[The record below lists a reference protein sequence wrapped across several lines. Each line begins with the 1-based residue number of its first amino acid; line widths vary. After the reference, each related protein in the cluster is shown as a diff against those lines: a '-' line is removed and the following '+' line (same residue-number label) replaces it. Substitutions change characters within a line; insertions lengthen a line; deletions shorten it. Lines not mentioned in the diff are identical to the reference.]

1 MTGEPLL
8 GFVDL
13 VGALRRGGVPAS
25 AERVQAMLRALDELG
40 DLYWAGRLTLC
51 GSPQDIAAYD
61 GVLAAYV
68 EGRDGQRPPLR
79 RPWDPPGLRRT
90 LFATAK
96 RDAMGEDASPQRET
110 LAVQA
115 SPIEVLRHRDLA
127 ELSVVER
134 AEANRLLA
142 MLATASPQRPGRRF
156 RPEHRGV
163 IDPRR
168 SARAIL
174 RVGGEPARL
183 ARRSRKPRARRLVLL
198 IDVSGSMAPY
208 ADGLLRFA
216 HAAVR
221 HRPHSTEVFALGTR
235 LTRLTAAMA
244 TPDPDAALRA
254 AGALIPDWRGGTR
267 LGESLGA
274 FLRGYGHRGMAR
286 RAAVVVFSDGWEH
299 GDAVPLRAAAER
311 LARLAHRVVWATP
324 HAARPGFEPL
334 AGGLVAVLPHV
345 DALLSGHSVAALEEL
360 VREVCRA

>member
-1 MTGEPLL
+1 MSDEPLAGL
-8 GFVDL
+8 VDL
-13 VGALRRGGVPAS
+13 VDALRRGGVPAS
-25 AERVQAMLRALDELG
+25 AQRVQTMLRALAETG
-40 DLYWAGRLTLC
+40 DLYWSGRLTLC

-61 GVLAAYV
+61 AVLAGYFDRGD
-68 EGRDGQRPPLR
+68 GRRAPPP
-79 RPWDPPGLRRT
+79 RPWNPPGVRHS
-90 LFATAK
+90 LFARAGS
-96 RDAMGEDASPQRET
+96 AAAAGEGEPET

-115 SPIEVLRHRDLA
+115 SPVEVLRHRDLA
-127 ELSVVER
+127 ELSIVER

-142 MLATASPQRPGRRF
+142 LLATAAPERSGRRY
-156 RPEHRGV
+156 RAAPAGQL
-163 IDPRR
+163 DPRR

-183 ARRSRKPRARRLVLL
+183 SWRARRPRPRRVVLL

-221 HRPHSTEVFALGTR
+221 NRPHSTEAFALGTR
-235 LTRLTAAMA
+235 LTRLTAALG

-267 LGESLGA
+267 LGESIGG

-286 RAAVVVFSDGWEH
+286 RAVVVVFSDGWEH
-299 GDAVPLRAAAER
+299 GDAEPLRVAAQR

-324 HAARPGFEPL
+324 HAARPGFAPL

-345 DALLSGHSVAALEEL
+345 DALLSGHSIAALEEL

>member
-1 MTGEPLL
+1 VEPLL
-8 GFVDL
+8 GIVDL

-25 AERVQAMLRALDELG
+25 AERVQAMLRAVDEVG

-51 GSPQDIAAYD
+51 GSPEDLMRYDMAFAAYF
-61 GVLAAYV
+61 A
-68 EGRDGQRPPLR
+68 GRNHVRPPTATPWARPVLR
-79 RPWDPPGLRRT
+79 QA
-90 LFATAK
+90 LFATG
-96 RDAMGEDASPQRET
+96 RREGDNGASPQPEI

-115 SPIEVLRHRDLA
+115 SPVEVLRHRDLSQ
-127 ELSVVER
+127 LSMVER
-134 AEANRLLA
+134 EEINRLIAL
-142 MLATASPQRPGRRF
+142 LATATPRRPSRRY
-156 RPEHRGV
+156 RPDSRGV
-163 IDPRR
+163 LDPRR

-174 RVGGEPARL
+174 RVGGEPAKL
-183 ARRSRKPRARRLVLL
+183 AWRSRRRRPRRLVLL
-198 IDVSGSMAPY
+198 VDVSGSMAPY

-221 HRPHSTEVFALGTR
+221 NRPHSTEVFALGTR

-244 TPDPDAALRA
+244 TKDPDVALRA
-254 AGALIPDWRGGTR
+254 AGEVIPDWRGGTR
-267 LGESLGA
+267 LGESLNA

-299 GDAVPLRAAAER
+299 GDPAPLQAAAAH

-324 HAARPGFEPL
+324 HAARPGFAPL

-360 VREVCRA
+360 IREVCRA